1 MDGQVFRTIWNFS
14 TASLFTLVLG
24 SSTVLA
30 EDLSAPLTFVAIGD
44 SLTTGFNAQRLL
56 DNFPYSWSTGTTS
69 TSAFASQA
77 SRVEQ
82 VAGRTVQ
89 RLNFAVAG
97 SRALDLARQ
106 AEQIQDKKPDFATVL
121 IGANDVCSWP
131 EDHHEALGLF
141 DRDLRAGIEG
151 LIAKNPAVR
160 IALVPVPD
168 MGNLYELG
176 STHGC
181 QAIWNITSFCNAL
194 LGSERTPAE
203 RQSFL
208 NRLADLNF
216 QVATIAASYRNNV
229 RFEAALGDVQFEW
242 QDISRIDCF
251 HPSVSGQGKLSQKL
265 WETSWVQ

>member
-1 MDGQVFRTIWNFS
+1 MDGQVFRTIWKLS
-14 TASLFTLVLG
+14 TASVFTLALG

-30 EDLSAPLTFVAIGD
+30 EDQSAPLTFVAIGD

-56 DNFPYSWSTGTTS
+56 DNFPFSWATGTTS
-69 TSAFASQA
+69 TSAFVSQA

-82 VAGRTVQ
+82 VAGRTVK

-106 AEQIQDKKPDFATVL
+106 AAETQDQKPDFATVL

-131 EDHHEALGLF
+131 EDHHEALGQF
-141 DRDLRAGIEG
+141 DRDLRAGIDG
-151 LIAKNPAVR
+151 LLAKNPDVR

-168 MGNLYELG
+168 MGKLYDLG

-181 QAIWNITSFCNAL
+181 QAIWNIVGLCSAL
-194 LGSERTPAE
+194 LGSERSPAE

-208 NRLADLNF
+208 HRLEDLNH
-216 QVATIAASYRNNV
+216 QVESIAASYRNNV
-229 RFEAALGDVQFEW
+229 RFEAALADVQFEW

-251 HPSVSGQGKLSQKL
+251 HPSVAGQGKLSQKL